1 MLKDG
6 VKYHIESIKP
16 SGEPLTPKNIANKWT
31 RQCGVLVKDKLPI
44 SIQEWKEPKT
54 KRPGVTW
61 VDKRAKGD
69 LVDKVKAAA
78 LKKMAI
84 AFNTHKK
91 TVWANYLAAERKT
104 PEFKGTLE
112 KQREH
117 WPAFVK
123 FKESELSK
131 ERSRKNKANAAKK
144 TQFHRLGP
152 GGYAVAMP
160 KWDKSEQEM
169 EDAGVTP
176 VTRSWPP
183 RCRTWFYAHGGRWPP
198 DRPSFEEGKSKR
210 SRTKDT

>member
-1 MLKDG
+1 MEHFTLPDHFTDADVQK
-6 VKYHIESIKP
+6 
-16 SGEPLTPKNIANKWT
+16 
-31 RQCGVLVKDKLPI
+31 VKD
-44 SIQEWKEPKT
+44 T
-54 KRPGVTW
+54 
-61 VDKRAKGD
+61 
-69 LVDKVKAAA
+69 A
-78 LKKMAI
+78 LRKMAI

-91 TVWANYLAAERKT
+91 TVWDNYVDGERKT

-144 TQFHRLGP
+144 MQFHRLGP

-169 EDAGVTP
+169 VDAGVTP
-176 VTRSWPP
+176 VTRSCPP
-183 RCRTWFYAHGGRWPP
+183 GPELVSMRMGGVGPEG
-198 DRPSFEEGKSKR
+198 RPGFEEGKSKMSGR
-210 SRTKDT
+210 EVTSSNRRCFNGGVHTQ

>member
-1 MLKDG
+1 MQMCRKSRTL
-6 VKYHIESIKP
+6 
-16 SGEPLTPKNIANKWT
+16 LLRRW
-31 RQCGVLVKDKLPI
+31 Q
-44 SIQEWKEPKT
+44 
-54 KRPGVTW
+54 
-61 VDKRAKGD
+61 
-69 LVDKVKAAA
+69 
-78 LKKMAI
+78 I

-91 TVWANYLAAERKT
+91 TVRANYLAAERKT

-123 FKESELSK
+123 FNESELSK

-152 GGYAVAMP
+152 GGYVVGMP

-169 EDAGVTP
+169 EDAGVTL

-183 RCRTWFYAHGGRWPP
+183 RCKTWFYAHGGRWT
-198 DRPSFEEGKSKR
+198 RRQAWFR
-210 SRTKDT
+210 RRQV